1 MEPQLFLFTL
11 ALITALAAATHIVR
25 WRLRGRKLRALA
37 GEWGLHYAPTDQF
50 QLADRVAP
58 QLPCP
63 GAADVRVT
71 DLIYGLK
78 GERFRYIF
86 TAEFTQGVVRTK
98 HRSRRVVSMTESK
111 DRSAR
116 DTLIPDLAVAPEE
129 LSLLDQYQSLGT
141 KTP

>member
-1 MEPQLFLFTL
+1 MEPQLFLFSL
-11 ALITALAAATHIVR
+11 ILITAAAAATHV
-25 WRLRGRKLRALA
+25 LRRRMRARRLRALA
-37 GEWGLHYAPTDQF
+37 AQWGMHYAPNDQF

-98 HRSRRVVSMTESK
+98 HRARRVVSMTEPK
-111 DRSAR
+111 DRAAR
-116 DTLIPDLAVAPEE
+116 DNL
-129 LSLLDQYQSLGT
+129 
-141 KTP
+141 